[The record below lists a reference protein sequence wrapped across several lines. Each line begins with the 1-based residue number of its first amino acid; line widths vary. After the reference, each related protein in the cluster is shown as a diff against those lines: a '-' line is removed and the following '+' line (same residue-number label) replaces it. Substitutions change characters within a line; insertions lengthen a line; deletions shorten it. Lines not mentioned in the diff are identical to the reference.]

1 MMLPGMGGDDSLKR
15 ILDFSR
21 LMEGENRKSDDPEDI
36 QHWRAVYSDLIGFK
50 EKMLS
55 DTHRHIA
62 DVPATE
68 SELGKNDVPFLRAE
82 MERLKRGLDFWEGR
96 SKKIK

>member
-68 SELGKNDVPFLRAE
+68 SELGQNDVPFLRAE